1 MDAATTARLCEA
13 LEPVAPGASA
23 FKRMRER
30 ILYSIS
36 DTPIQAVRPNDR
48 QWQILL
54 PGVAVKILRADMIE
68 RTQTA
73 LWKLDAGARI
83 PAHAHVL
90 EEECMI
96 LQGEQGERDY
106 CPPLSREPES
116 FAADRFP
123 RR

>member
-1 MDAATTARLCEA
+1 
-13 LEPVAPGASA
+13 
-23 FKRMRER
+23 MRER

-96 LQGEQGERDY
+96 LQGELEHAGTRYSTGDFLFTRGGAQHEDIHTPRGALLLIRGERIGTAG
-106 CPPLSREPES
+106 LG
-116 FAADRFP
+116 
-123 RR
+123 